1 MQRTIEIHRVQF
13 AIISPAQ
20 ELVESTTAGVHK
32 TSCMLM
38 PLAPCLKCQAVDLL
52 AARNSSSFW
61 GAKSVHPVRRAICAC
76 MWLAALGRPPRLG
89 ANGATKAPL
98 TNTWTFRSVSG
109 FRENN
114 TCIKCWPFVFT
125 SSPRSLQT
133 SCGSGRT
140 RHEHDSMRLAT
151 DCLCWIRGLR
161 VQAGC
166 FHGPTTLAR
175 VSLGHGPYVRA
186 ESSRS
191 SCTRR
196 TLQDVHPAGA
206 TIAAVAPR
214 KGCPWQE
221 GLKAWPRLERGS
233 CSCAACAR
241 YVRPANAEQLAAQE

>member
-32 TSCMLM
+32 TSCMLL

-89 ANGATKAPL
+89 ANGAAKAPL

-140 RHEHDSMRLAT
+140 RHEHATGHRLFMLDPWSPGSSWLLSWA
-151 DCLCWIRGLR
+151 DYISKGLLRAWALC
-161 VQAGC
+161 AG
-166 FHGPTTLAR
+166 
-175 VSLGHGPYVRA
+175 
-186 ESSRS
+186 
-191 SCTRR
+191 
-196 TLQDVHPAGA
+196 
-206 TIAAVAPR
+206 
-214 KGCPWQE
+214 
-221 GLKAWPRLERGS
+221 
-233 CSCAACAR
+233 
-241 YVRPANAEQLAAQE
+241 